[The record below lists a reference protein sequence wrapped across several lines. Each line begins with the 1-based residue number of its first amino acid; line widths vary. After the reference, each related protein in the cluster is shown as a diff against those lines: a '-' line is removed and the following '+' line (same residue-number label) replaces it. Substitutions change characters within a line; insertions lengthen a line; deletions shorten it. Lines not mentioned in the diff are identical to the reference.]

1 MRRCCPV
8 VLACLACTGNAKEEG
23 DVAQSLARLLLPSNP
38 AHAFH
43 GGIAMKGPVRGKAAI
58 QQRQGPVVMDGELL
72 NAAIGLGVGLGFGL
86 GNLQGGKKAAV
97 VNKVKSIS
105 NPNNDQRYGNYYQT
119 QFKDVKGN
127 LKLEEYDTRLRISKQ
142 PGYQMFGATRST
154 WGLPKKPLPFIKMRK
169 YPFEVDPKNGLPGG
183 VWDKRNAL
191 QRGGK
196 TYAEATGQKLKYV
209 LKK

>member
-1 MRRCCPV
+1 MRRNMLL
-8 VLACLACTGNAKEEG
+8 LACLAFTGNANEQ
-23 DVAQSLARLLLPSNP
+23 DDMAQSLARLLLPSQH

-43 GGIAMKGPVRGKAAI
+43 SSIAMKGPARGKAAI
-58 QQRQGPVVMDGELL
+58 RERQGPVVMDGELL

-97 VNKVKSIS
+97 ANKVKSIS

-127 LKLEEYDTRLRISKQ
+127 LKLEEYDTRLRITNQ

-154 WGLPKKPLPFIKMRK
+154 WGLAKKPLPFIKMRK

-183 VWDKRNAL
+183 VWDKRNA
-191 QRGGK
+191 QGK
-196 TYAEATGQKLKYV
+196 SYAEATGQKLKYV

>member
-1 MRRCCPV
+1 MRCCPV
-8 VLACLACTGNAKEEG
+8 VLACLACTGNAKKEG

-43 GGIAMKGPVRGKAAI
+43 GGIAMKGPARGKAAI

-86 GNLQGGKKAAV
+86 GNLQGNKKADV
-97 VNKVKSIS
+97 VTKVKSIN
-105 NPNNDQRYGNYYQT
+105 NPNNDQRYGNYYET

-127 LKLEEYDTRLRISKQ
+127 LKLEEYDTRLRITQQ
-142 PGYQMFGATRST
+142 PGFAMMGASRST
-154 WGLPKKPLPFIKMRK
+154 WGVPKPLPFVKMRK
-169 YPFEVDPKNGLPGG
+169 MPYEVDPKNGLPGG
-183 VWDKRNAL
+183 VWDKRNA
-191 QRGGK
+191 RGK